1 MPQSDERG
9 ALPGYSASDRKGL
22 AIGRAGQGSGALRR
36 EDSEAPESADG
47 PTEASADHV
56 GAAGPDT
63 VAGFAIGP
71 GGVDTGGYGGSSP
84 RKKTALSRIRL
95 RHLTCFVVV
104 AQERTLARA
113 AARLHLS
120 QPAVS
125 KTLAELE
132 DLAGR
137 RLVERGRAGTQL
149 TPAGEQFLRYAVDV
163 TQALESAAAVLT
175 GAAVPVAPSVR
186 VAALPTVAGGLLVQA
201 LARLHERRPHAGVSV
216 RLGDNPELLAWLKSG
231 EMDVAVGRMAE
242 PAMMQGVS
250 FELLYAESL
259 AVVTRPQHPLAIA
272 GDKPT
277 SPLALLD
284 YPLVVPGAGT
294 APRHEVEGFFAA
306 HGVALPPGRTE
317 TQSTSVA
324 RALTLVSDAVWIT
337 PQHPVQL
344 DLDRRWLRRLNVPVP
359 GNAEPVGILSRTG
372 TPPTELAAQLIDTLR
387 ELP

>member
-1 MPQSDERG
+1 MTQAAD
-9 ALPGYSASDRKGL
+9 
-22 AIGRAGQGSGALRR
+22 SG
-36 EDSEAPESADG
+36 
-47 PTEASADHV
+47 DH
-56 GAAGPDT
+56 GDP
-63 VAGFAIGP
+63 
-71 GGVDTGGYGGSSP
+71 SP
-84 RKKTALSRIRL
+84 RQATALSRIRL
-95 RHLTCFVVV
+95 RHLSCFVVV

-149 TPAGEQFLRYAVDV
+149 TPAGEEFLRYAVDV

-175 GAAVPVAPSVR
+175 GAAVPTAPAVR

-201 LARLHERRPHAGVSV
+201 IARLRERRPHAAVSV
-216 RLGDNPELLAWLKSG
+216 RTGDNPELLAWLKAG
-231 EMDVAVGRMAE
+231 ETDVAVGRMAE

-272 GDKPT
+272 GDNFV

-284 YPLVVPGAGT
+284 YPLIVPGAGT
-294 APRHEVEGFFAA
+294 APRHDVEGFFAA
-306 HGVALPPGRTE
+306 HGLALPPGRTE
-317 TQSTSVA
+317 TQSVSVA
-324 RALTLVSDAVWIT
+324 RALTLVSDTVWIT

-359 GNAEPVGILSRTG
+359 GSAEPVGILYRSG
-372 TPPTELAAQLIDTLR
+372 VPQSELAAHLIDALR
-387 ELP
+387 GLN